1 MAASS
6 TPASNLTKYV
16 AAFSITTLIFI
27 VGILIGNSISSA
39 KMQAIDS
46 LQQDITV
53 RTIGSEMQYLLLA
66 EHPCQD
72 IHSSE
77 LSQELFE
84 IGSKLAHME
93 QTLGSQDENVLNL
106 KRYYSLLE
114 IRHWLLL
121 KRAQRDCNA
130 TYSLILYFYSNEG
143 DCDACKQQGY
153 VLNTIHRKY
162 PDVNIYSFDV
172 NIHDAVL
179 ATVKQIYNI
188 TGPPTIVL
196 NGKKMDGFVD
206 KDGVEEE
213 LFRVKEEGLA
223 EKAGS

>member
-1 MAASS
+1 MASS
-6 TPASNLTKYV
+6 NLSKYI

-27 VGILIGNSISSA
+27 VGILIGNAISSA
-39 KMQAIDS
+39 KMEAIDA

-93 QTLGSQDENVLNL
+93 QTLGSQDENVINL

-121 KRAQRDCNA
+121 KKAQQECNA
-130 TYSLILYFYSNEG
+130 TYSLILYFYSNRG

-172 NIHDAVL
+172 NIPDTVL
-179 ATVKQIYNI
+179 ATIKQIYNI
-188 TGPPTIVL
+188 TAPPTIVV
-196 NGKKMDGFVD
+196 NGKKMEGLVN
-206 KDGVEEE
+206 KDEVEQELFGVEEGE
-213 LFRVKEEGLA
+213 KENDD
-223 EKAGS
+223 